1 MTVIRKI
8 PAAEPALL
16 DGLCELLIDS
26 VHDGASVGFLAP
38 LSHDRARRYW
48 EGVFAS
54 LGSGQALWVAE
65 EGGEITGSVQLAL
78 CEKENGRH
86 RGEMQK
92 LFVHSGKRGA
102 GIASMLINELEAFAR
117 ASARTLLV
125 LDTLQDSLAEPVYRH
140 LGWQRAGA
148 IPDYAGAPDGVLH
161 PTVIYFKHI

>member
-1 MTVIRKI
+1 MITIRKI
-8 PAAEPALL
+8 AAAEPALL

-38 LSHDRARRYW
+38 LSPERARRYW
-48 EGVFAS
+48 DGVFAS
-54 LGSGQALWVAE
+54 LGLGQALWVAE
-65 EGGEITGSVQLAL
+65 EGASVVGSVQLAL
-78 CEKENGRH
+78 CEKENGMH

-102 GIASMLINELEAFAR
+102 GIASRLVDELEAFAR
-117 ASARTLLV
+117 ANARTLLV
-125 LDTLQDSLAEPVYRH
+125 LDTLEDSLAEPVYRH

-148 IPDYAGAPDGVLH
+148 IPDYAGSPDGVLH